1 MTVNIAAIEA
11 LFPTKVAVAGPS
23 SGSFSPT
30 TRGAFAYDA
39 IMASGIGGFD
49 VLLVGAIETVRAHP
63 HWGPVYCGDLT
74 VYGTD
79 HSRADLALCGEFARL
94 GLPGPFIDTAM
105 RTSALYRQKW
115 ERDDYRE
122 HTIALALA
130 GVHSPSGNAPSTDL
144 LHPANGRVDA
154 SMMAPPARDW
164 LIDGMLLS
172 GKSAILAGLSGLSKT
187 QLALQLSI
195 SAAIGA
201 LFAGRATQLGRV
213 LFLSGEEDREELQRR
228 INAVIR
234 RENLR
239 QSQIDLVRENLFA
252 YPLVGA
258 DIRLTALK
266 AGALAEAS
274 FFSQIIAAA
283 GAHENLKL
291 IVLDH
296 AGLIHGGDFSAKQD
310 AALTMRLVNDIT
322 IRTGAA
328 VVLLAHSPKSAI
340 QAEEADASMVFGS
353 TAFVEQARG
362 GWVMTSMTKGQAK
375 MFAVSEVDRGRY
387 VALTGV
393 KANYTPV
400 GQEFWFRRE
409 SFDEVG
415 VLEHVTLVPSVPQ
428 GKGAASLQTL
438 IVQAVGQ
445 SPGRYSKTGMR
456 GKFQGKRD
464 GPWKAS
470 KSEIEGSVDDLLQSG
485 ELITR
490 PPTAEERRLYGHG
503 SQVKNVLDVL
513 KPDGPTA

>member
-1 MTVNIAAIEA
+1 
-11 LFPTKVAVAGPS
+11 
-23 SGSFSPT
+23 
-30 TRGAFAYDA
+30 
-39 IMASGIGGFD
+39 
-49 VLLVGAIETVRAHP
+49 
-63 HWGPVYCGDLT
+63 
-74 VYGTD
+74 
-79 HSRADLALCGEFARL
+79 
-94 GLPGPFIDTAM
+94 
-105 RTSALYRQKW
+105 
-115 ERDDYRE
+115 
-122 HTIALALA
+122 
-130 GVHSPSGNAPSTDL
+130 
-144 LHPANGRVDA
+144 
-154 SMMAPPARDW
+154 
-164 LIDGMLLS
+164 MLLS

-322 IRTGAA
+322 NRTGAA

-415 VLEHVTLVPSVPQ
+415 VLEHVTLLPAVSQ
-428 GKGAASLQTL
+428 AKGAPGSLSAL
-438 IVQAVGQ
+438 ILQEISGA
-445 SPGRYSKTGMR
+445 PGRYSKTR
-456 GKFQGKRD
+456 LRDQFQGKRD
-464 GPWKAS
+464 GPWKVS
-470 KSEIEGSVDDLLQSG
+470 KSDIEYAVEQLLQDG
-485 ELITR
+485 RLYNR
-490 PPTAEERRLYGHG
+490 PPTDAERKQYGHG
-503 SQVKNVLDVL
+503 PQVRQVLAVTVQAS
-513 KPDGPTA
+513 GTGS